1 MSAYAKEF
9 DITIAV
15 MGCRVNGPGETD
27 DADLGLWCA
36 PNFVNLKKGE
46 EELGAFPYDVVLDR
60 LKVELDAIIAE
71 KQLAAGAARY
81 PQARPQ
87 PDMMRLSSSRRW
99 TSVCNTSVRT
109 RQYTDSRRAFPASR
123 TVRDHCASVSR
134 SRTWSS
140 IVVRSSKYSTRRSNG
155 KSSSRSTFPQS
166 RSGWISGSSGSFKS
180 KAR

>member
-71 KQLAAGAARY
+71 KQLAAGAAR
-81 PQARPQ
+81 
-87 PDMMRLSSSRRW
+87 
-99 TSVCNTSVRT
+99 
-109 RQYTDSRRAFPASR
+109 
-123 TVRDHCASVSR
+123 
-134 SRTWSS
+134 
-140 IVVRSSKYSTRRSNG
+140 
-155 KSSSRSTFPQS
+155 
-166 RSGWISGSSGSFKS
+166 
-180 KAR
+180 